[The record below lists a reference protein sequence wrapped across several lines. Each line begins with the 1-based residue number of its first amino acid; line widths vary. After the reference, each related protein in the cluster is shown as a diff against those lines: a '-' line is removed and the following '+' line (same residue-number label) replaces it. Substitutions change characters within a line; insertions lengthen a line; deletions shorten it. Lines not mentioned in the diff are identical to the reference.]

1 MKISSN
7 DCSSSRRPTRR
18 KTLPLST
25 YTEQRLKNMER
36 FTSRVLS
43 TESGFDELTL
53 AQASSVTALGQ
64 LLVAMLR
71 DRERKLGIDKIEPL
85 DTGA

>member
-7 DCSSSRRPTRR
+7 DSSGSRRPTRP

-43 TESGFDELTL
+43 IDSGFDELTL
-53 AQASSVTALGQ
+53 AQSASVTALGQ
-64 LLVAMLR
+64 LLVALLR
-71 DRERKLGIDKIEPL
+71 DRERRQL
-85 DTGA
+85 

>member
-1 MKISSN
+1 MTTSSN
-7 DCSSSRRPTRR
+7 ASPDSQSQVPAWAV
-18 KTLPLST
+18 PLSS
-25 YTEQRLKNMER
+25 YTEQRLRNMER

-43 TESGFDELTL
+43 TDSGFDELTL

-71 DRERKLGIDKIEPL
+71 DRENRRS
-85 DTGA
+85 